1 MSKYKDFVEEYK
13 VSSKFSDSKKF
24 FSYPNLNSHFNS
36 NSRYNL
42 KKDNYYTAE
51 PTEKNSESPTTLS
64 PTMQTISPT
73 TLSPTMQTISPTTL
87 SPTMQTISPT
97 SLSPTMQTIS
107 PTTYI
112 YYTSSSCPSIKN
124 STTFIPTI
132 KNENNYNYI
141 NNNDLIIALTIPF
154 SVVFF
159 ASVLFTIYYYKC
171 YLKHKKQKQREREK
185 ELDLNFGLTY
195 VDDF

>member
-13 VSSKFSDSKKF
+13 VSYKFSDSKKF
-24 FSYPNLNSHFNS
+24 FSYPNLNSYFNS
-36 NSRYNL
+36 NSRYNF

-51 PTEKNSESPTTLS
+51 PTEKNSELPTTLTPTMQTISPTTLKPSMQTIS

-73 TLSPTMQTISPTTL
+73 TLSPTMQTISPTT
-87 SPTMQTISPT
+87 
-97 SLSPTMQTIS
+97 
-107 PTTYI
+107 YI
-112 YYTSSSCPSIKN
+112 YYTSSCPSIKN

-154 SVVFF
+154 SFVFF
-159 ASVLFTIYYYKC
+159 ASVLFTIYYYKF
-171 YLKHKKQKQREREK
+171 YLKDTIQPQIEREK

>member
-1 MSKYKDFVEEYK
+1 LYFTLEIKINKIYIYIKVNTNMSKYKDFVEEYK
-13 VSSKFSDSKKF
+13 VSYKISDSKKH
-24 FSYPNLNSHFNS
+24 FSYPIVNTKTSNTYTYASFSNV
-36 NSRYNL
+36 NSRYDL

-51 PTEKNSESPTTLS
+51 PTEKKSESPTTLTPS
-64 PTMQTISPT
+64 IQTN
-73 TLSPTMQTISPTTL
+73 
-87 SPTMQTISPT
+87 
-97 SLSPTMQTIS
+97 S

-112 YYTSSSCPSIKN
+112 YYTSSCPSIKN

-132 KNENNYNYI
+132 KNENNYI

-154 SVVFF
+154 SVVFSV
-159 ASVLFTIYYYKC
+159 SVLFIIYYYYKC

-185 ELDLNFGLTY
+185 ELDLTFGLSY

>member
-13 VSSKFSDSKKF
+13 VSYKFSDSKKF

-73 TLSPTMQTISPTTL
+73 T
-87 SPTMQTISPT
+87 
-97 SLSPTMQTIS
+97 LSPTMQTIS

-159 ASVLFTIYYYKC
+159 ASVLFTIYYYKF
-171 YLKHKKQKQREREK
+171 YLKDTIQPQIKREK